1 MKKKEILFLILVFLL
16 WPNFA
21 YAYLDLGSLT
31 VFFQIIVA
39 GIIGSL
45 LTLKFWWKSFIDFV
59 KKIFQAKK
67 KLSTIDKDKNET
79 KR

>member
-1 MKKKEILFLILVFLL
+1 MSLRALSLVIPIFFLTST
-16 WPNFA
+16 NT

-67 KLSTIDKDKNET
+67 KLSAIDKDKNET